1 MQDFDFV
8 GSTGLLVH
16 AAAILQVI
24 GFLNRRQLV
33 LRGLTLTGSLAY
45 LAYYYLHPAEPLWG
59 AMFWSG
65 VLALANAVGIVR
77 VMLDRRAHHPSMRHD
92 SFLNIMKVLSP
103 GEFRRLMQMA
113 EWRVAEQPV
122 QFTREGEVAPSLY
135 FITGG
140 QVEVGRNGKALTL
153 GPGAFIGEISF
164 MLDGAATADVSAPAG
179 TEYIEWP
186 RETLRK
192 AIGRTPTFGTAME
205 RLFNQELARKLVN
218 SWGTAA

>member
-8 GSTGLLVH
+8 GGTGLLVH
-16 AAAILQVI
+16 AAALLQVL
-24 GFLNRRQLV
+24 GFVNRRQLA
-33 LRGLTLTGSLAY
+33 LRGLTLAGSLVY

-59 AMFWSG
+59 AMFWSS
-65 VLALANAVGIVR
+65 VLALANGVGILR
-77 VMLDRRAHHPSMRHD
+77 VLLERRACHPNMQHD

-103 GEFRRLMQMA
+103 GEFRRLMQLA

-122 QFTREGEVAPSLY
+122 QLTKEGEIAPSLY

-140 QVEVGRNGKALTL
+140 KVDIGRNGKAITL

-164 MLDGAATADVSAPAG
+164 TLNDAATADVSAPIG

-186 RETLRK
+186 REKLRK
-192 AIGRTPTFGTAME
+192 AIERTPALGSSME

-218 SWGTAA
+218 SWG